1 MDDYLSNS
9 KLLSRSIHKSGT
21 TASVDFVIGHQ
32 ANKAYAVVNN
42 QPLEGSDLQIQ
53 CPLPM
58 PEPRTG
64 LLIKSL
70 PSDMTE
76 SDVFDRFASFG
87 PIYSCSV
94 ISKASSTEVT
104 ATVQFF
110 LQQDAHMALQE
121 MHCSDIDGQLISVSP
136 MDLQS
141 KRSSKNSNS
150 SASSTE
156 RAPSKPRTQLN
167 VSAVPFNPS
176 APTTVSRKDSVT
188 DDDTVTATSPLSLQQ
203 HFIDY
208 CNLYVK
214 NLDEALNSTDL
225 FQHFK
230 SYGRI
235 VSARVIVN
243 AATNQSRGYG
253 FVSYSRPEEAAFA
266 LNQMNGAVLGSKPI
280 LVAYHEPKKPRVL
293 PVSPKSP
300 GTSESGSQVASL
312 PPPESTAYESSDL
325 YQDLYNS
332 VVGTGI
338 VWESN
343 LNQVTE
349 SLSKLPRQEQVAL
362 LTQPLLLL
370 EKVKEIRDGLGLS
383 PVIEIPVSR
392 PINIRSPSE
401 TSHPDDLPKQ
411 TPQSASS
418 SIVSSPIS
426 QNNVLSSLIALPG
439 RSSDSI
445 SQRLG
450 GQDGTS
456 TPGSTVSDQRDRMID
471 AIQQIDPTAEEEII
485 DMLMTLSSKE
495 RSLCIFNPE
504 YLRSKISQARDALN
518 IFADEDESPNGDS
531 RPAEAKED
539 NSAEAFYLKISK
551 LSLFEKK
558 QKLGDKLYPL
568 VKATGVKQAPKVT
581 IRLLDTV
588 DLHRLSKLMTVDNSE
603 LSSLAK
609 SAYESL

>member
-1 MDDYLSNS
+1 
-9 KLLSRSIHKSGT
+9 
-21 TASVDFVIGHQ
+21 
-32 ANKAYAVVNN
+32 
-42 QPLEGSDLQIQ
+42 
-53 CPLPM
+53 
-58 PEPRTG
+58 
-64 LLIKSL
+64 
-70 PSDMTE
+70 
-76 SDVFDRFASFG
+76 
-87 PIYSCSV
+87 
-94 ISKASSTEVT
+94 
-104 ATVQFF
+104 
-110 LQQDAHMALQE
+110 
-121 MHCSDIDGQLISVSP
+121 

-141 KRSSKNSNS
+141 KRSSKYSNS
-150 SASSTE
+150 SAGSTD
-156 RAPSKPRTQLN
+156 RVPSKPRTLN

-176 APTTVSRKDSVT
+176 APVSRTDSVT
-188 DDDTVTATSPLSLQQ
+188 EDDNVTATSPLSLQQ

-230 SYGRI
+230 SFGRI

-300 GTSESGSQVASL
+300 GTSESGSQIASL
-312 PPPESTAYESSDL
+312 PPLEATVHESSDL
-325 YQDLYNS
+325 YQDLYTS

-349 SLSKLPRQEQVAL
+349 ALSKLPRQDQVAL

-370 EKVKEIRDGLGLS
+370 EKVKETRDGLGLS

-401 TSHPDDLPKQ
+401 TSHPDDVSN
-411 TPQSASS
+411 PQSITSPSS
-418 SIVSSPIS
+418 VSSPIPH
-426 QNNVLSSLIALPG
+426 VLSSFPG
-439 RSSDSI
+439 RVGSSDSI

-456 TPGSTVSDQRDRMID
+456 TPGSTVSDQRDRMMD
-471 AIQQIDPTAEEEII
+471 AIQQTDPTAGEEII

-504 YLRSKISQARDALN
+504 YLRTKISQARDALN
-518 IFADEDESPNGDS
+518 IFADEDESPN
-531 RPAEAKED
+531 PAEVD

-588 DLHRLSKLMTVDNSE
+588 DLHKLSKLMTVDNAE

>member
-1 MDDYLSNS
+1 MN
-9 KLLSRSIHKSGT
+9 G
-21 TASVDFVIGHQ
+21 
-32 ANKAYAVVNN
+32 
-42 QPLEGSDLQIQ
+42 QPLQGYDSDLQIQ

-87 PIYSCSV
+87 PIYSCSI

-150 SASSTE
+150 STGSTD
-156 RAPSKPRTQLN
+156 RVPSKPRTQLN
-167 VSAVPFNPS
+167 VSATPFNPS
-176 APTTVSRKDSVT
+176 AATPVSRKDSVT
-188 DDDTVTATSPLSLQQ
+188 DEDNMTAPSPLSMQSQQ
-203 HFIDY
+203 HYVDY
-208 CNLYVK
+208 CNLYIK
-214 NLDEALNSTDL
+214 NLDEALTSTDL

-235 VSARVIVN
+235 VSARVIAN
-243 AATNQSRGYG
+243 ATTNQSRGYG

-312 PPPESTAYESSDL
+312 PPSESTVHEANDL
-325 YQDLYNS
+325 HQDLYNS

-343 LNQVTE
+343 LIQVTE
-349 SLSKLPRQEQVAL
+349 TLSKLPRQEQVAL

-370 EKVKEIRDGLGLS
+370 EKVKEVRDGLGLS

-392 PINIRSPSE
+392 PINIKSPSE
-401 TSHPDDLPKQ
+401 TSNPDDLPKQ
-411 TPQSASS
+411 TPQSATSANS
-418 SIVSSPIS
+418 SIVSSPVP
-426 QNNVLSSLIALPG
+426 QNHTLSSLIALPG
-439 RSSDSI
+439 RVGSSNSI

-450 GQDGTS
+450 GHDGTS

-471 AIQQIDPTAEEEII
+471 AIQQIDPSAGEEII

-518 IFADEDESPNGDS
+518 IFADEDENPTSLNSAS
-531 RPAEAKED
+531 RPSETKED
-539 NSAEAFYLKISK
+539 DSSAEAFYLKISK
-551 LSLFEKK
+551 LSMFEQK
-558 QKLGDKLYPL
+558 QRLGDKLYPL

-581 IRLLDTV
+581 IHLLDTV
-588 DLHRLSKLMTVDNSE
+588 DLHRLSKVMTVDNPE